1 MNKKDRE
8 ELTNIKEHIEV
19 LVEQLRSK
27 GDAEQNKFDNLSEG
41 LQTTEQGQ
49 RYQEC
54 ADCIES
60 VCSTIEDALD
70 ELVECQY

>member
-1 MNKKDRE
+1 MNKKDRD
-8 ELTNIKEHIEV
+8 ELTSIKEHIEV

-27 GDAEQNKFDNLSEG
+27 GDAEQNKYDNLSEG
-41 LQTTEQGQ
+41 LQATEQGQ

-60 VCSTIEDALD
+60 VCCTIEDALE
-70 ELVECQY
+70 ELVECEY